1 MYIFCMTI
9 CGEFDHETTFFNCL
23 NLVGTPRVMFT
34 RVIVHKFRRLM
45 FAFRMKDIS
54 PSDHFKIHVGS
65 TSNSR
70 QKNILLKVLNKGHK

>member
-1 MYIFCMTI
+1 
-9 CGEFDHETTFFNCL
+9 
-23 NLVGTPRVMFT
+23 
-34 RVIVHKFRRLM
+34 M

-70 QKNILLKVLNKGHK
+70 QKNILLKVLNVERAQVKKKKKNANVTRVSRIHFFTWAYLKMEIVSRR